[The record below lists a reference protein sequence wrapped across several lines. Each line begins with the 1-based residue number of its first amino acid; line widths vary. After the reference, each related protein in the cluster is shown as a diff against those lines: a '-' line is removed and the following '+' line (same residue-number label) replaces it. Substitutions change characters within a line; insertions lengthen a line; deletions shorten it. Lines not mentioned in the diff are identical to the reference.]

1 MRGRGRGVER
11 RQLLLVLLLLLLSC
25 VQRFWGVGFVLFCF
39 VLFATALWGAL
50 LPLSLGQR
58 LLFPYLFI
66 FTKAVVV
73 FRRGRVNRLREKG
86 FVWDWCFDLA
96 SVQGCAA

>member
-1 MRGRGRGVER
+1 MGEGVER
-11 RQLLLVLLLLLLSC
+11 RQLLLILLLLLLSC
-25 VQRFWGVGFVLFCF
+25 VQRFLGGGLCPVLFCF
-39 VLFATALWGAL
+39 LCNSPVECAL
-50 LPLSLGQR
+50 PPPSLGQR

-73 FRRGRVNRLREKG
+73 FKRVRVSGLGEKS

-96 SVQGCAA
+96 SAQGCAA